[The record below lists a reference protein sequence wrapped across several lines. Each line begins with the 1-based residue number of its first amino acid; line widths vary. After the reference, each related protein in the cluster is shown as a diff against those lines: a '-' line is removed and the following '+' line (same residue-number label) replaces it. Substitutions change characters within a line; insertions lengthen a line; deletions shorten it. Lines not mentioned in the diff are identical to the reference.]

1 MARTLW
7 AALAV
12 LGLAAD
18 GGVAQTNARWYMGT
32 YGSEILVWDEATE
45 TLVDRF
51 PTKHPIPRNLLL
63 SHGRTRLYVTDAT
76 AERVEVVD
84 LARRETVDEFSLSEG
99 NVQVRIS
106 SLEVDPTEQHA
117 VLFVKRTTKLPDRYV
132 VEGPWMLRYDLAAKR
147 VTDTIPWPDG
157 EQRETANFRYSPDGR
172 LLYLFTDDVIA
183 IDATTFAEVDRWE
196 ISEPLEPGL
205 GSLGLPFQPS
215 PYTEEG
221 VYVGLFRV
229 TDPAQNRRMMGIAT
243 VHLAEKRVD
252 FFTLGPNQPVSFAL
266 APGGRKGY
274 GLYSE
279 IGRYEFWEFDLE
291 GRRVA
296 RRVAFSGRPRMSL
309 RPSADGTRVF
319 VYNAGNTIAVHDA
332 ATFELLRTVEFDADI
347 VSEVIVPTET
357 RPGS

>member
-1 MARTLW
+1 
-7 AALAV
+7 
-12 LGLAAD
+12 
-18 GGVAQTNARWYMGT
+18 
-32 YGSEILVWDEATE
+32 
-45 TLVDRF
+45 
-51 PTKHPIPRNLLL
+51 
-63 SHGRTRLYVTDAT
+63 
-76 AERVEVVD
+76 
-84 LARRETVDEFSLSEG
+84 
-99 NVQVRIS
+99 
-106 SLEVDPTEQHA
+106 
-117 VLFVKRTTKLPDRYV
+117 
-132 VEGPWMLRYDLAAKR
+132 MLRYDLAAKR
-147 VTDTIPWPDG
+147 VTDTIPWPEG

-183 IDATTFAEVDRWE
+183 IDAATFAEVDRWE

-266 APGGRKGY
+266 APGGKKGY

-291 GRRVA
+291 GRRIA

-347 VSEVIVPTET
+347 VSEVIVPTEA